1 MFYLKKKSQKGD
13 QVKNSIKIFYF
24 TITVVLSMAG
34 CTSPTPA
41 MQEYRL
47 SEALPPFQAIKT
59 ACHTK
64 TLKVEPAI
72 SSTLYKSSKMYYAQG
87 PYAQY
92 SYSQSRWIEN
102 PSSKI
107 TKKVTRFLR
116 KMKLFG
122 SVQNAESK
130 TKNNLSLE
138 ITIEDFMQYFDENNQ
153 NSYVNV
159 VITFSFINLKT
170 HKIYATKTFQSKL
183 KTQTNDALGGVKALD
198 KGLYN
203 VLDESSLWIK
213 GICFDK

>member
-1 MFYLKKKSQKGD
+1 M
-13 QVKNSIKIFYF
+13 
-24 TITVVLSMAG
+24 TG

-47 SEALPPFQAIKT
+47 SETLPAFQAIQT
-59 ACHTK
+59 ECHSK
-64 TLKVEPAI
+64 TLKVQPAM
-72 SSTLYKSSKMYYAQG
+72 SDSLYKSSKMYYAQG
-87 PYAQY
+87 KYAQY

-102 PSSKI
+102 PNSKI
-107 TKKVTRFLR
+107 TKKVTRYLR
-116 KMKLFG
+116 KMKLFK

-130 TKNNLSLE
+130 TKNDLSLE
-138 ITIEDFMQYFDENNQ
+138 ITIEDFLQYFDENDK

-159 VITFSFINLKT
+159 VITFSFVNLRT

-203 VLDESSLWIK
+203 VLKESGLWMK